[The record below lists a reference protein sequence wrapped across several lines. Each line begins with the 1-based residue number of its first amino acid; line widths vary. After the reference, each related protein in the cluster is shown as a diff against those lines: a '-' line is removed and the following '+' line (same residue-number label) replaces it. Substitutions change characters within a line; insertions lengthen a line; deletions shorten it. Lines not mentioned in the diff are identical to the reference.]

1 MGVQPRFALGI
12 VAQLLLGG
20 CVLAASNRQSGSAPA
35 GSAEE
40 RAIREVRA
48 EQNRAIAAGDADLA
62 ATFWTEDVTI
72 RRALGQ
78 DVHGRTAYR
87 QLIVPAG
94 NRDSSLIYQ
103 RDPATIDVSGRFP
116 LAFETGTWVGQ
127 LGGIWRTRRDRRA
140 LLGAVGEARRELA
153 DPVGAVR
160 GTQLFGRGLQLS
172 GGALS
177 LPDLRGFPVACV
189 RHCLMARHCGVS
201 DGERDGG
208 RAPDQWISVSS
219 VRTR

>member
-12 VAQLLLGG
+12 LAQLLLSG
-20 CVLAASNRQSGSAPA
+20 CGLAASNRQAGSAPPR
-35 GSAEE
+35 SVEL

-87 QLIVPAG
+87 QL
-94 NRDSSLIYQ
+94 
-103 RDPATIDVSGRFP
+103 
-116 LAFETGTWVGQ
+116 
-127 LGGIWRTRRDRRA
+127 
-140 LLGAVGEARRELA
+140 
-153 DPVGAVR
+153 
-160 GTQLFGRGLQLS
+160 FGRGLQLS
-172 GGALS
+172 GVALS
-177 LPDLRGFPVACV
+177 LPDLWGFPVACV

-201 DGERDGG
+201 DGERDGD
-208 RAPDQWISVSS
+208 RAPDQWISVSLA
-219 VRTR
+219 RTR